1 MKIEIF
7 SDKFKDGNIN
17 GERLIEFLKSV
28 KSELTVS
35 FIANQ
40 GENLLFEYTIILAKL
55 VQKLWNELE
64 DLKAKQEG
72 NKNGMA

>member
-7 SDKFKDGNIN
+7 PDKFKDGNIN

-40 GENLLFEYTIILAKL
+40 GENLLFEHTIILAKL